1 MSKKMARTERK
12 GMGLEKKSSISF
24 ISGALR
30 MNAITRKFK
39 FTENRQCTQKNREL
53 KIKCDFCFCSY
64 KMKDER
70 EKKQQ
75 LCTFEQPCT
84 MHRYNREL
92 TISQSFGKIKQQQ
105 QYNRYENAKNKAF
118 ALSCILRLHRSNLS
132 DWRET
137 RSTNESVQSKINTN
151 CNFPKSK
158 INIQLNFPK
167 SKWTQP
173 NVKEKTL
180 REKKRTEC
188 IQR

>member
-1 MSKKMARTERK
+1 
-12 GMGLEKKSSISF
+12 MGLEKKSSISF

-53 KIKCDFCFCSY
+53 KIKCDFGFCSY

-70 EKKQQ
+70 EKNNNFVHSNSHAQ
-75 LCTFEQPCT
+75 CT

-92 TISQSFGKIKQQQ
+92 TISRSFGKIKQQQ
-105 QYNRYENAKNKAF
+105 QHNRNENAKNKAF
-118 ALSCILRLHRSNLS
+118 ALSCILRVHRSNLS

-151 CNFPKSK
+151 CNFPESK

-173 NVKEKTL
+173 NVKEKNVG
-180 REKKRTEC
+180 RKNEPN